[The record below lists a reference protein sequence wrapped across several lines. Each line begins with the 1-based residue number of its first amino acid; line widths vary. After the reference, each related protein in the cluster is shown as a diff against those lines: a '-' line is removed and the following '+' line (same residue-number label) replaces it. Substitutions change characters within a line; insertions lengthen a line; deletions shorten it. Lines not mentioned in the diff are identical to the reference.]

1 MLKFCLFLGGFML
14 GLGVIANIVAF
25 VLEKKYKSKME
36 EVSQDK

>member
-1 MLKFCLFLGGFML
+1 MLKVALFVGGFML
-14 GLGVIANIVAF
+14 CLGIIANIGAF